1 MTASGWTW
9 AAACRR
15 GVAHEKAD
23 VRLQDACKCFIGA
36 TESRPLVIVVSDG
49 SGSATF
55 GGEGASLVCRT
66 LTLCARQHFSSVDAL
81 PTDELLASWVD
92 NVRELIITAASRRN
106 LAPRDFAATLI
117 LLISSGFESVV
128 LHVGDGCAV
137 LKDDDTNTWIAPSWP
152 YHGEYAS
159 TTAFVTD
166 EPRPDTCVVRH
177 RRPISAVSVFSDGLE
192 RLALDLKARQPF
204 APFFDSVI
212 APVVGSAF
220 TGKDTDLSSKLDS
233 FLGSDGVNSR
243 SDDDKTLI
251 LAVRRC
257 QPPPY

>member
-1 MTASGWTW
+1 MTLGWTW
-9 AAACRR
+9 AVACRR
-15 GVAHEKAD
+15 GVSHEKAN
-23 VRLQDACKCFIGA
+23 VRLQDAFKCFIGA
-36 TESRPLVIVVSDG
+36 TESKPLVIVVSDG
-49 SGSATF
+49 SGTAAF
-55 GGEGASLVCRT
+55 GGEGASLICRT
-66 LTLCARQHFSSVDAL
+66 LSVCTRQHFSSVDAL
-81 PTDELLASWVD
+81 PTDELLGSWLD
-92 NVRELIITAASRRN
+92 NIRDLISTVASRRN
-106 LAPRDFAATLI
+106 LSARDFAATLI
-117 LLISSGFESVV
+117 LVISSGLESVV

-166 EPRPDTCVVRH
+166 EPRPNTCIVRH
-177 RRPISAVSVFSDGLE
+177 LKPISAVSVFSDGLE

-204 APFFDSVI
+204 APFFDSII
-212 APVVGSAF
+212 APVVGSALM
-220 TGKDTDLSSKLDS
+220 GKDTDLSSKLDS

-257 QPPPY
+257 QSAPY